1 MTATMKVASEMRS
14 RKDSGFAPLGLF
26 LPWLWGQTSDYS
38 IHVRSLLLSV
48 DDGTGTVVAGL
59 RTPGSIH
66 QWGSRREEKERA
78 RAFLAPSAEPLFTER
93 MSGYRSLFNRKQMHR
108 DAEVQRQP
116 LDLVRN
122 YGVVALAWS
131 SMASPHKLGPSAP
144 WAQGG
149 YCPTCLFSIK
159 CGETQ
164 DPHYAPSL
172 PESSLPFPFFLPF
185 LFHLYIFISTTKVRK
200 TNQ

>member
-1 MTATMKVASEMRS
+1 M
-14 RKDSGFAPLGLF
+14 
-26 LPWLWGQTSDYS
+26 
-38 IHVRSLLLSV
+38 
-48 DDGTGTVVAGL
+48 VAGL

-122 YGVVALAWS
+122 YGVVALACLVFDGQPPQARAFRS
-131 SMASPHKLGPSAP
+131 LGTRRLLPHLS
-144 WAQGG
+144 
-149 YCPTCLFSIK
+149 LFNKMWRDSR
-159 CGETQ
+159 
-164 DPHYAPSL
+164 PSL
-172 PESSLPFPFFLPF
+172 CTLLTRVLPPLPFFPSFLVPS
-185 LFHLYIFISTTKVRK
+185 LYFYIYYKGQKNKSMRRT
-200 TNQ
+200 Q

>member
-1 MTATMKVASEMRS
+1 
-14 RKDSGFAPLGLF
+14 
-26 LPWLWGQTSDYS
+26 
-38 IHVRSLLLSV
+38 
-48 DDGTGTVVAGL
+48 
-59 RTPGSIH
+59 
-66 QWGSRREEKERA
+66 
-78 RAFLAPSAEPLFTER
+78 
-93 MSGYRSLFNRKQMHR
+93 MHR

-116 LDLVRN
+116 LDLVGN